1 MPVKSP
7 QFEINIRKNDN
18 ALSEA
23 YGKYYPKA
31 VEKQTISLRGLCNHM
46 AEHNSIYGRDIIQ
59 GVLMKMSGC
68 IVELLS
74 QGNPVKI
81 DGLGTFVPTVESEKR
96 GISKADLIAGK
107 WNPQTYVKAI
117 HIRFRPE
124 NTNDDKITS
133 RSFKSLCALTTIG
146 VEEKVDLTPEEQD
159 KQKKEYIKRVT
170 PLDSWIAE
178 QAMASPST
186 GSGTAGGNGSE
197 QGGSGNGSS
206 TGSETASVEA
216 PVIDGATPF
225 DESTEVT
232 ITGPEDAEIRYT
244 TDGTAPNAQSTLY
257 DTAITLSDTTT
268 VKAIAIKNGVSSE
281 VTTKYFSKNSGDN
294 GGGGFVT
301 GN

>member
-23 YGKYYPKA
+23 YGRYYPKA

-81 DGLGTFVPTVESEKR
+81 DGLGTFVPTVESEKS

-133 RSFKSLCALTTIG
+133 RSFKSLCALTTVG

-159 KQKKEYIKRVT
+159 KQKKEFIKRVT

-178 QAMASPST
+178 QAMAGGGSN
-186 GSGTAGGNGSE
+186 GSG
-197 QGGSGNGSS
+197 GSS
-206 TGSETASVEA
+206 TGSETVEA

-232 ITGPEDAEIRYT
+232 ISGPDGAEIRYT
-244 TDGTAPNAQSTLY
+244 TDGTAPNAESSLY
-257 DTAITLSDTTT
+257 SEAITLSDTTT
-268 VKAIAIKNGVSSE
+268 VKAIAIKNGTSSE
-281 VTTKYFSKNSGDN
+281 SATKVFTKNGSNVGS
-294 GGGGFVT
+294 GGFET

>member
-81 DGLGTFVPTVESEKR
+81 DGLGTFVPTVESEKS

-133 RSFKSLCALTTIG
+133 RSFKSLCALTTVG

-159 KQKKEYIKRVT
+159 KQKKEFIKRVT

-178 QAMASPST
+178 QAMA
-186 GSGTAGGNGSE
+186 GGNSNSSGGS
-197 QGGSGNGSS
+197 QQSGSGNGSS

-216 PVIDGATPF
+216 PVISGETPF

-244 TDGTAPNAQSTLY
+244 TDGTAPNAESTLY
-257 DTAITLSDTTT
+257 DSAITLTDTTT
-268 VKAIAIKNGVSSE
+268 VKAIAIKNGESSE
-281 VTTKYFSKNSGDN
+281 DATKVF
-294 GGGGFVT
+294 T
-301 GN
+301 

>member
-1 MPVKSP
+1 MAVKSP

-81 DGLGTFVPTVESEKR
+81 DGLGTFVPTVESEKS

-133 RSFKSLCALTTIG
+133 RSFKSLCALTTVG

-159 KQKKEYIKRVT
+159 KQKKEFIKRVT

-178 QAMASPST
+178 QAL
-186 GSGTAGGNGSE
+186 AGGNSNSSGGS
-197 QGGSGNGSS
+197 QQSGSGNGSS
-206 TGSETASVEA
+206 TGSETSSVET
-216 PVIDGATPF
+216 PVISGETPF

-232 ITGPEDAEIRYT
+232 ISGPDGAEIRYT
-244 TDGTAPNAQSTLY
+244 TDGTAPNAESSLY
-257 DTAITLSDTTT
+257 SEAITLTDTTT
-268 VKAIAIKNGVSSE
+268 VKAIAIKNGESSE
-281 VTTKYFSKNSGDN
+281 AATKVFTKNGSNVGS
-294 GGGGFVT
+294 GGFET